1 MVVECYA
8 IIKTEISHIFVKDMF
23 IREIHL
29 HELSLYLF
37 NPKRGA
43 GKFPKTAKIRKLIK
57 QQVNNRGRVRT
68 FVFDPVYFERLEF

>member
-37 NPKRGA
+37 NPKREA
-43 GKFPKTAKIRKLIK
+43 GKFQKYI
-57 QQVNNRGRVRT
+57 N
-68 FVFDPVYFERLEF
+68 